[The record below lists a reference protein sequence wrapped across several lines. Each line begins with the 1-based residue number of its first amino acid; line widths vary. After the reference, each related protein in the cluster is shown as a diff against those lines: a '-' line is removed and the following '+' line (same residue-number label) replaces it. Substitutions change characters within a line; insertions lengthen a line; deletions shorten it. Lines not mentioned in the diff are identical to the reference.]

1 MASASTNRI
10 GQRMSTDD
18 LDRAYEEA
26 LKAARERGAVMDFP
40 AERERRAYPRIRV
53 SVESAESQK
62 TDRPLHGYVID
73 VSASG
78 AGVCVRE
85 PSRDGDCLHIY
96 HGEEEPIC
104 MSVVNCRFSAFD
116 HEALVTY
123 YRLNCIAKD
132 ETAGKQLLVH
142 LHQHGEQALRFVR
155 P

>member
-1 MASASTNRI
+1 M
-10 GQRMSTDD
+10 RMED
-18 LDRAYEEA
+18 LDKAYEDA
-26 LKAARERGAVMDFP
+26 LEDARERGAVMDFP
-40 AERERRAYPRIRV
+40 SERERRGYPRIRV
-53 SVESAESQK
+53 AVESAESQE
-62 TDRPLHGYVID
+62 TDWPLSSYVID

-85 PSRDGDCLHIY
+85 PSREGDCLHIY
-96 HGEEEPIC
+96 HGQEEPIS

-123 YRLNCIAKD
+123 YRLNCVAEN

-142 LHQHGEQALRFVR
+142 LLQHGGRGLRFIR

>member
-1 MASASTNRI
+1 
-10 GQRMSTDD
+10 MSTDD
-18 LDRAYEEA
+18 LDKAYAEA

-40 AERERRAYPRIRV
+40 TERERRGYPRIKIL
-53 SVESAESQK
+53 AESQE

-116 HEALVTY
+116 HKALVTY
-123 YRLNCIAKD
+123 YRLNCIAKN

-142 LHQHGEQALRFVR
+142 LHQHGEQGLRFVR